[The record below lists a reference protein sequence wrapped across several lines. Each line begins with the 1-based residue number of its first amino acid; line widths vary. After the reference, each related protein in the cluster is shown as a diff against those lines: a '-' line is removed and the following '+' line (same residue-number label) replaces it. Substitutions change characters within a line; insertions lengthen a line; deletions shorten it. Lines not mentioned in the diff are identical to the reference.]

1 MDWIHTLQIDR
12 LGAFAQRH
20 VGEISYAMA
29 TSFVVMVSGPINAF
43 ASRIAGSWHFVLR
56 TLFYVLLFTVGY
68 ASIAYWTEKILRQFL
83 SDQKPVPLIVLTFGA
98 FLGFGVWSGQRK
110 LK

>member
-29 TSFVVMVSGPINAF
+29 TSLVVMVSAPINGL
-43 ASRIAGSWHFVLR
+43 ASRFAGRLNFVLR
-56 TLFYVLLFTVGY
+56 TLCYVVLFTVGY
-68 ASIAYWTEKILRQFL
+68 ASIAYWSEKVLRQFL
-83 SDQKPVPLIVLTFGA
+83 TDQKPIPLVVLTIGA
-98 FLGFGVWSGQRK
+98 FLGFGIWSGQRK